1 MVDVLFF
8 FSILY
13 ESVKDKKGP
22 ATLILIEEYGK
33 DSFLILVSCILSLR
47 TRDTVTLQAS
57 RRLFSCVRTPQQLI
71 QLDLLQL
78 ENLIY
83 PVGFYSRKAVTL
95 QKISSLLVE
104 KYDGK
109 VPSAKEKLLQLPGVG
124 IKTTNLV
131 LAEAFDVPAICV
143 DTHVHRLSNLCGLVA
158 TRTPEETERVLQT
171 IIPPQL
177 QRDFSRYMVLL
188 GQSPKKFQQ
197 LFIENWKNYNKK
209 KNVHPEFNSKT
220 DVFT

>member
-1 MVDVLFF
+1 MVDILFF
-8 FSILY
+8 FSLLR

-33 DSFLILVSCILSLR
+33 DPFLILASCILSLR
-47 TRDTVTLQAS
+47 TRDAVTLQAS
-57 RRLFSCVRTPQQLI
+57 RRLFSCIRTPQQMV
-71 QLDLLQL
+71 QLDSLQL
-78 ENLIY
+78 ANLIY
-83 PVGFYSRKAVTL
+83 PVGFYSRKAITL
-95 QKISSLLVE
+95 QRIASLLVE

-109 VPSAKEKLLQLPGVG
+109 VPSVKEKLLQLPGVG

-131 LAEAFDVPAICV
+131 LAEAFDVSAVCV
-143 DTHVHRLSNLCGLVA
+143 DTHVHRLSNLCGLVT
-158 TRTPEETERVLQT
+158 TRTPEETERALQK

-197 LFIENWKNYNKK
+197 LFIENWKNYSKK
-209 KNVHPEFNSKT
+209 KNVYPELNSKT
-220 DVFT
+220 DAFT